1 MVAPILSLRYYQWVF
16 YLILPAGEKL
26 EHAHIIGVLIMNSN
40 LRMIVAGGGTGGH
53 FFPALAICESLRNQ
67 GVEVKY
73 MGSRYG
79 IESNYFNNSADVTLL
94 NIRGFQRNFN
104 LDGWVKNCIFPWRL
118 MLSYFQSRKIINE
131 FKPHVVIG
139 TGGYSSGLPLLAA
152 IHKGVKTVIQE
163 QNSYPGMT
171 TRQLGPKVNKICI
184 AFEDASHYFKKKKLF
199 LQGIPFGKIYI

>member
-1 MVAPILSLRYYQWVF
+1 
-16 YLILPAGEKL
+16 
-26 EHAHIIGVLIMNSN
+26 MNSN
-40 LRMIVAGGGTGGH
+40 LKMIVAGGGTGGH
-53 FFPALAICESLRNQ
+53 FFPAQAICESLRNK
-67 GVEVKY
+67 GVKVKY

-79 IESNYFNNSADVTLL
+79 IESNYFNNNSSEEILL
-94 NIRGFQRNFN
+94 NIRGVQRQFN
-104 LDGWVKNCIFPWRL
+104 LDAWLKNSIFPYRFIQ
-118 MLSYFQSRKIINE
+118 SYLRSRKIISE

-184 AFEDASHYFKKKKLF
+184 AFEEASHYFKKKKLF